1 MRMTANDAPMHIGE
15 VFREMLEAKPVTVT
29 LIECKAWRARIT
41 PAQCQRNL
49 DLPKY
54 ERPTACNAQCEN
66 KPAEVTHDPKH
77 DHICKSCGQGAIRR
91 PGIGLCDNCFKRQQ
105 RAAKREARA

>member
-1 MRMTANDAPMHIGE
+1 MTANDAPMHIGE

-29 LIECKAWRARIT
+29 LPGSIRSKKNSKRVFKH
-41 PAQCQRNL
+41 
-49 DLPKY
+49 DLK
-54 ERPTACNAQCEN
+54 R
-66 KPAEVTHDPKH
+66 

-91 PGIGLCDNCFKRQQ
+91 PGIGLCDNCFNRHQ

>member
-15 VFREMLEAKPVTVT
+15 VFREKM
-29 LIECKAWRARIT
+29 IECKPWRARIT

-54 ERPTACNAQCEN
+54 ERPTGCNGQCEA
-66 KPAEVTHDPKH
+66 KPADVKHDPKH

-91 PGIGLCDNCFKRQQ
+91 PGIGLCDNCFKRHQ